1 MVEVVVALAG
11 SDCEQLRSGW
21 LAQPANAFSSL
32 AYVAVG
38 VWLLW
43 RSRRA
48 GFDRRLLVAGGA
60 AMIGVG
66 LGSFGYHGPQP
77 AGAAFLH
84 NGSVWCLAIVL
95 ITGNARLLTSTR
107 RVAWAAWRSA
117 APWMV
122 PAMTAYVAGRTGS
135 VLCHPAAV
143 WQPHAAWHVL
153 SAVGLGLVVSGCSL
167 RAPDRHTALV
177 RKTAV
182 RP

>member
-1 MVEVVVALAG
+1 MVEVAVALVG
-11 SDCEQLRSGW
+11 SDCEQLRGAW
-21 LAQPANAFSSL
+21 LAQPANALSSL

-60 AMIGVG
+60 AMVGVG

-77 AGAAFLH
+77 AAAAFIH
-84 NGSVWCLAIVL
+84 NGSIWGLAIVL
-95 ITGNARLLTSTR
+95 VTGNVQLLASTR
-107 RVAWAAWRSA
+107 RLAWAPWRSA

-122 PAMTAYVAGRTGS
+122 PALAAYVAGRTGS

-143 WQPHAAWHVL
+143 WQPHAVWHVL
-153 SAVGLGLVVSGCSL
+153 SAVGLGLVVSGCSV
-167 RAPDRHTALV
+167 RAPNRPTALV
-177 RKTAV
+177 GEPAV